1 MLKFLGPLGAL
12 GLLTLVVF
20 VSVLNDFQKV
30 SINLGFVT
38 FYRVPITVLAVVG
51 FVLGML
57 LMILVGVESDLKI
70 RSILRERFRDESR
83 EEDES
88 VKKKS
93 GELH

>member
-1 MLKFLGPLGAL
+1 
-12 GLLTLVVF
+12 VVF

-88 VKKKS
+88 GKKKS